1 MTMPSL
7 IWGAPQWWAVA
18 LGLLG
23 VAAALLAWSYGRA
36 RTATRGVRIGCAL
49 LKGLGFTA
57 LVLSLVEPL
66 LTGSRPRPGAN
77 AFVLLADNSQS
88 LLVRDDGAART
99 RGDWVRDRLGKES
112 PWKTR
117 LGQDFDVRSYVFDSH
132 LRAVDGFDALTF
144 GGTGTAL
151 STSLS
156 ALSRR
161 FRGLPLAGV
170 LLFTDGNRTDV
181 SDVDWSQLPPVYPV
195 VPPARG
201 AARDIGVNNVSITQT
216 NFDSAPVVIRADV
229 SAVGYPGETIVAVVT
244 DEAGKDV
251 ERQQAKATGDGKPL
265 SFRFQ
270 FRPEPKG
277 QTGRHRGGGGRELK
291 FDRADARQ

>member
-7 IWGAPQWWAVA
+7 IWGAPQWWAMA

-23 VAAALLAWSYGRA
+23 VAAGLLAWSYGRA

-57 LVLSLVEPL
+57 LVLSLVEPI

-77 AFVLLADNSQS
+77 AFVILADNSQS

-144 GGTGTAL
+144 DGTGTAL

-216 NFDSAPVVIRADV
+216 NFD
-229 SAVGYPGETIVAVVT
+229 
-244 DEAGKDV
+244 
-251 ERQQAKATGDGKPL
+251 
-265 SFRFQ
+265 
-270 FRPEPKG
+270 
-277 QTGRHRGGGGRELK
+277 
-291 FDRADARQ
+291 